1 MKKMFAR
8 TPITRIIARGFVS
21 TTVNNSGRNEF
32 ARIAVVGTG
41 RMGRIRIK
49 AIKANENAQVSHIV
63 TEPQS
68 VASLANELRKTHT
81 TSNVKTSLDDVL
93 NDPTVNGVWLSTP
106 THTHLELIERV
117 ARAGK
122 HIAVEKPVAASLHEI
137 EAAYDLSEK
146 YNVRLFCSYQRR
158 FDPSYVALQ
167 NATQRG
173 DIGSIQSIIS
183 VFRDH
188 PMPPLEFLRTGGDP
202 FHDLA
207 VHDIDYVCNLLGDY
221 PDTVLASG
229 FSLTPELREAN
240 VMDKATVWLHF
251 KSGVV
256 CMMDISRG
264 SSYGYD
270 QRVEVFGENGMLQV
284 QNQPKT
290 SMVVSSSSGISQDV
304 HSHSFPERFS
314 EAYANEV
321 EHFVD
326 IIVNGAT
333 PKVSRKQA
341 KMSTIIA
348 EAAKISAMKNTLVKL
363 VDSPNAEDVDYEY
376 PQVDHK

>member
-1 MKKMFAR
+1 M
-8 TPITRIIARGFVS
+8 
-21 TTVNNSGRNEF
+21 
-32 ARIAVVGTG
+32 
-41 RMGRIRIK
+41 
-49 AIKANENAQVSHIV
+49 
-63 TEPQS
+63 
-68 VASLANELRKTHT
+68 ANELRDTHT
-81 TSNVKTSLDDVL
+81 TSNVTTNLDDVL
-93 NDPTVNGVWLSTP
+93 NDTSVNGVWLSTP

-117 ARAGK
+117 ASAGK
-122 HIAVEKPVAASLHEI
+122 HIAVEKPVAAALHEI
-137 EAAYDLSEK
+137 EAAYDISEK

-167 NATQRG
+167 KATQRG
-173 DIGSIQSIIS
+173 DIGSLQSIIT

-188 PMPPLEFLRTGGDP
+188 PMPPIEFLRTGGDP

-229 FSLTPELREAN
+229 FSLHPELKKAN

-290 SMVVSSSSGISQDV
+290 SMVACSPKGITQDV
-304 HSHSFPERFS
+304 HSHSFPERFN

-321 EHFVD
+321 DHFVD
-326 IIVNGAT
+326 IITNGVA
-333 PKVSRKQA
+333 PKVTRKQA

-348 EAAKISAMKNTLVKL
+348 EAAKISAQKNTLVKL
-363 VDSPNAEDVDYEY
+363 VDGPNIDDVDYEY
-376 PQVDHK
+376 AQVNYQ